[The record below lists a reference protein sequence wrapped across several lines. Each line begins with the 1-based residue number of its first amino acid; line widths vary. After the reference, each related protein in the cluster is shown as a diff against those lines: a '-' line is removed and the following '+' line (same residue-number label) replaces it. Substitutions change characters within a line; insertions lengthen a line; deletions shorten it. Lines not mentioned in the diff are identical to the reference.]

1 VCLAGIDASSI
12 PCLDTGVAIEVL
24 LHPSEPRQGS
34 SSVQAALVCA
44 DIHLVELTSVEPIE
58 SVERIFDEL
67 AISDSSP
74 TDIITTNATTNA
86 TTTATTTTTTTT
98 TATTTTATTT
108 PNPAPGGDSTG
119 VSTQRTT
126 FNLPTYDPTTTVLLY
141 PSEAAVWLDEL
152 DFTGVLSVVV
162 VESPWRY
169 SDEVAKQPSLLR
181 LRHVK
186 IRGQTATH
194 WRHQPLGSSYL
205 CTVEAIYYFLCA
217 RHTALARTAV
227 PSVALLEATESDKTA
242 LPSTFSADP
251 SDYSVGDAV
260 ATPFDDI
267 LFFYA
272 HQHAKIRAR
281 YAKPTPGRPLRALK
295 SWQPRDHRAL
305 LAVKA

>member
-1 VCLAGIDASSI
+1 
-12 PCLDTGVAIEVL
+12 
-24 LHPSEPRQGS
+24 
-34 SSVQAALVCA
+34 VQAALVCP
-44 DIHLVELTSVEPIE
+44 DIHLVELTSVEPVE

-74 TDIITTNATTNA
+74 TDITTTNAT
-86 TTTATTTTTTTT
+86 TTTTTTTT
-98 TATTTTATTT
+98 TATIITPTTTTS
-108 PNPAPGGDSTG
+108 NPAPGGDSTG
-119 VSTQRTT
+119 ASAQRTT
-126 FNLPTYDPTTTVLLY
+126 FNIPIYDPATTVLLY
-141 PSEAAVWLDEL
+141 PSDDAVWLDEL

-217 RHTALARTAV
+217 RHTALARTSL
-227 PSVALLEATESDKTA
+227 PSAALLKATESKKTA
-242 LPSTFSADP
+242 LPSTLSAAP
-251 SDYSVGDAV
+251 SDYSVDDAV
-260 ATPFDDI
+260 ATPFDDL

-305 LAVKA
+305 LAVRA